1 MSEIQRRGLS
11 GNAAEA
17 RDLRLLLAVL
27 RTETKLVRLRRSLS
41 RKYSADQPRAPAGQ
55 SDGGQWVSDGGG
67 AGGSPIDRLPRGGGR
82 WASLDAGE
90 PGSGAPQRT
99 LLDGGEVLTL
109 RVRSGRG
116 DWEEQHTV
124 VTPDGESRI
133 FETSG
138 ETQTIRDGQTGAVLS
153 RTTFSPSG
161 IAAEATIQPAF
172 LPAVPFVVAPA
183 VAATMEA
190 AAFLFVVLRSRKD
203 GFGTAFGMTAQGYKF
218 DSEDKVSLPTPWVGR
233 LSESDLS
240 VACPRSEEVQRKTNE
255 MAAEIKAR
263 FPKLTPQQFG
273 NALHGGLA
281 AYYGT
286 PKDPDMRAELSL
298 DGTDKEARYGSPGTL
313 RLDLFERTPRN
324 MVCVYDYKTGGAE
337 MTATR
342 ALQLAQA
349 ARLFH
354 PSAQG
359 IVIIQ
364 VKPHI
369 PEKKGLVY
377 Q

>member
-1 MSEIQRRGLS
+1 MSEIQRGVQS

-17 RDLRLLLAVL
+17 RNLSLLLAVL

-55 SDGGQWVSDGGG
+55 SDGGRWVPDGGG
-67 AGGSPIDRLPRGGGR
+67 AGGSLIDRLPRGGGR

-90 PGSGAPQRT
+90 PGVDGPQRT

-124 VTPDGESRI
+124 VTPDGESRL
-133 FETSG
+133 FENSG
-138 ETQTIRDGQTGAVLS
+138 ETQTIRDGQSGEVLS

-161 IAAEATIQPAF
+161 IAAEAMVQPAF
-172 LPAVPFVVAPA
+172 LPAVPFLVAPA

-190 AAFLFVVLRSRKD
+190 AALLFVVLRSRKD
-203 GFGTAFGMTAQGYKF
+203 GFGTALGMTAQGYEF
-218 DSEDKVSLPTPWVGR
+218 DPEDEVSLPTPWVGR
-233 LSESDLS
+233 LSESSLS
-240 VACPRSEEVQRKTNE
+240 AACPRSGEVQLKTDE
-255 MAAEIKAR
+255 MAADIKAR
-263 FPKLTPQQFG
+263 LPKLTPQQFG

-281 AYYGT
+281 AYYRT
-286 PKDPDMRAELSL
+286 LEDPDMKAELSL
-298 DGTDKEARYGSPGTL
+298 DGTDKEARYGGAGTL
-313 RLDLFERTPRN
+313 RLDLYERTPQN
-324 MVCVYDYKTGGAE
+324 MVCVYDYKTGAAE

-342 ALQLAQA
+342 ALQLAHV
-349 ARLFH
+349 ARLFY
-354 PSAQG
+354 PYAKG

-364 VKPHI
+364 VKPRLA
-369 PEKKGLVY
+369 EKKGWVC